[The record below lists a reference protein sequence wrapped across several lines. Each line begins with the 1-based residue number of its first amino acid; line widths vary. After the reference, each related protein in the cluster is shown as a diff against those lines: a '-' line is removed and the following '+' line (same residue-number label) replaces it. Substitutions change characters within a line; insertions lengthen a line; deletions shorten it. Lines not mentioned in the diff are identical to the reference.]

1 MNKLILVI
9 SITIVVI
16 LLGIGGYLYIQKEEP
31 ISEPGVFFNSLKK
44 NQEISSPFEITGYVN
59 GNGWIG
65 FEGQVGIVELLDSNN
80 QELALA
86 LLLATDDWM
95 TSSPI
100 NFIASLE
107 FVSENDQNGTLVFSN
122 ENPSGLPENSRT
134 FSVPVKIKATGETQ
148 TVLAYFGYEGMG
160 DTGSCNDVI
169 ALERII
175 PKTQA
180 VARAAIE
187 ELLKGPTEQ
196 ERMLGWYSS
205 INSGVKIQSLSI
217 DADGLARIDFDEQ
230 LEYQMGGSCR
240 VAAIRAQITQTLKQF
255 LSVKNVIISI
265 DGRTEDILQP

>member
-9 SITIVVI
+9 SIVIVIV
-16 LLGIGGYLYIQKEEP
+16 LLGIGGYLYIQKEELV
-31 ISEPGVFFNSLKK
+31 SEPGVFFDSLKK

-100 NFIASLE
+100 NFTASLE

-122 ENPSGLPENSRT
+122 ENPSDLPENSRT

-148 TVLAYFGYEGMG
+148 TVMAYFGYEGMG

-196 ERMLGWYSS
+196 EKILGWYSS

-255 LSVKNVIISI
+255 SSVKNVIISI